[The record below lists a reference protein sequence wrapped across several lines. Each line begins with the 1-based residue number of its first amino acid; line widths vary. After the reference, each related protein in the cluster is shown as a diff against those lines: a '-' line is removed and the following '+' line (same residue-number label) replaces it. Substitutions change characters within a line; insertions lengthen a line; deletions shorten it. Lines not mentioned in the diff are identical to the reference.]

1 MGRFPFNLGLFYWT
15 IVFLR

>member
-1 MGRFPFNLGLFYWT
+1 MERFPFNLGLFYWT